1 MKSLLTSIC
10 LLCLFLFS
18 IPSLSVSA
26 DLGPESL
33 SAAQKELSA
42 IAQVDLQVTSF
53 GQIEIL
59 MQQVQ
64 AYVDQGKQCASTM
77 EQELKQIDGTLA
89 ALGEKVKGESKDIAN
104 ERSGLLSLKSQAEVR
119 LAQCRLLAF
128 RATDLAQKLQENKKK
143 IFTRDLFLRGPNIVA
158 IITSAETRSLG
169 WLQTVA
175 TFFSTAS
182 GVGYLFPW
190 RFILLLLVTG
200 VGFLVG
206 YKIDIFL
213 SDHGGELKQEG
224 FFYDLLRA
232 MGQHKRGFWLP
243 GALIGLSLAI
253 SFVMADMQPPSYL
266 PYAVNG
272 LLLTV
277 FLSLFSK
284 IYMIVLIGKEPAAVS
299 PKEVTIPQP
308 SMLPLYLFALLS
320 GILLFT
326 FSSPLKTAMPEP
338 VFYLFRALTVTLW
351 YGVLLWSFW
360 IAYNYSRFMAWR
372 RTIRSFLALMLGIVM
387 FSELSGYRI
396 LAAHILAGTS
406 GSLVLAFLLSIGKYL
421 SNEIVGGLGRGHYV
435 WQQNLRQKVGVKQA
449 EVLKGIIWTNSLL
462 KLVFVIAFIYGIL
475 RIWGISSVYATT
487 FFDWLVE
494 GFTLGTVTIVPSQIG
509 VGFLFFALGWT
520 IVSFVKNNF
529 IRDLLV
535 ESELTPGVQDAMAT
549 VIGYIGYSIVII
561 IGLTTAGINFSGLA
575 IVAGALSVGIGFG
588 LQNIVNNLVSGLILL
603 FERPIKRGDWITV
616 GSTEGYVRK
625 ISVRSTII
633 QTFDRSDVIVPNS
646 ELISSQVTNMMLQ
659 DIRGRVKVSVG
670 VAYGSNTE
678 LVKEL
683 LLKVAYDHPEV
694 ITNGSA
700 PYPVVRFQAF
710 GESSLDF
717 ELFCHLKDVDKRID
731 VRSDMHFAVDRAF
744 RANGIEIPFP
754 QRDVHIKSGLHKE
767 RKKDS
772 RNESATQINEQESLS

>member
-10 LLCLFLFS
+10 LLCFFLFS
-18 IPSLSVSA
+18 GPSFSA
-26 DLGPESL
+26 DLGQESF
-33 SAAQKELSA
+33 SAAQKELST
-42 IAQVDLQVTSF
+42 IAQIDLQAASF
-53 GQIEIL
+53 AQIEIL

-104 ERSGLLSLKSQAEVR
+104 ERSGLLSQKSQAEVR

-128 RATDLAQKLQENKKK
+128 RAVDLEQKLQKDKKR

-158 IITSAETRSLG
+158 ILTSAETRSLG

-175 TFFSTAS
+175 TFFSTGS

-190 RFILLLLVTG
+190 RFIFLLLVTG
-200 VGFLVG
+200 VGFFVG
-206 YKIDIFL
+206 NKIDVFL

-224 FFYDLLRA
+224 FIYDLLRA
-232 MGQHKRGFWLP
+232 IGQHKRGFWLP
-243 GALIGLSLAI
+243 GALIALSLAI
-253 SFVMADMQPPSYL
+253 SFVMADMQPSSYL

-277 FLSLFSK
+277 VLSLLSK
-284 IYMIVLIGKEPAAVS
+284 VYIIVLIGNEPAAIS
-299 PKEVTIPQP
+299 PKEVKIPQP

-320 GILLFT
+320 GILLFV

-338 VFYLFRALTVTLW
+338 VFCLFRALIVTLW

-360 IAYNYSRFMAWR
+360 LVCNYSRFMAWR
-372 RTIRSFLALMLGIVM
+372 RTIRIFLALMLGIVM
-387 FSELSGYRI
+387 FAELSGYRI

-406 GSLVLAFLLSIGKYL
+406 GSLVLVFLLILGKYL

-435 WQQNLRQKVGVKQA
+435 WQQNLRQKIGVKQT

-462 KLVFVIAFIYGIL
+462 KLVFVVAFIYGIL
-475 RIWGISSVYATT
+475 RIWGISSVYAAT

-549 VIGYIGYSIVII
+549 VIGYVGYSIVII

-616 GSTEGYVRK
+616 GTTEGHVRK

-646 ELISSQVTNMMLQ
+646 ELISNQVTNMMLQ
-659 DIRGRVKVSVG
+659 DVRGRVKIAVG
-670 VAYGSNTE
+670 VAYGSDTE

-700 PYPVVRFQAF
+700 PDPVVRFQAF

-717 ELFCHLKDVDKRID
+717 ELFCHLRDVDKRID

-744 RANGIEIPFP
+744 RANGVEIPFP

-767 RKKDS
+767 RKKDPE
-772 RNESATQINEQESLS
+772 NEEATQNDEPE